1 MIWIFSLITFLPTLL
16 MGQSVLANDL
26 VLKAGET
33 KPIRSHAKAWVE
45 KAKII
50 QLQEIAQGYKVKGLK
65 PGTSVLRLD
74 KETYD
79 VTVLSPA
86 QEVAQRLLEAVIH
99 KTLNLEL
106 KVSDGKV
113 RVTGTLVRWSDWET
127 LYRAC
132 QDRSCDY
139 VFSVQMQPAL
149 QKLISKKI
157 TSIFQANGLAPQNL
171 MFDREIQAQVS
182 EKGETAAR
190 VTKLL
195 KSMGVQVLVT
205 SSNLD
210 LEPLIK
216 VQITVA
222 EVRKDA
228 ALKYGIEWAPSYSA
242 QLLPIYP
249 SGSGSKETTLH
260 ALETAGLA
268 KVLASPNILCRSG
281 KEASFFAGGEFPIK
295 ILNYKIQD
303 VVWKK
308 YGIILNVKPK
318 ADFSGK
324 MSISIETEVSS
335 LDLSRTVD
343 GTPGLF
349 SNKIQS
355 YFDLTE
361 SRTIALSGLIKSEQ
375 GEASQ
380 GFPGLSRIPILG
392 ALFSSKDF
400 RENRTELVVFV
411 RPEVISPGTLE
422 AKQ

>member
-1 MIWIFSLITFLPTLL
+1 MVNWIFSLIFLLTAQNLW
-16 MGQSVLANDL
+16 AKEI
-26 VLKAGET
+26 VLKAGES
-33 KPIRSHAKAWVE
+33 KKILSHSKAWVE
-45 KAKII
+45 KSKIVR
-50 QLQEIAQGYKVKGLK
+50 LQESPHGYNIKGLR
-65 PGTSVLRLD
+65 PGSSLVRLG

-79 VTVLSPA
+79 VVVLSPA
-86 QEVAQRLLEAVIH
+86 QETAYGLLDSVIH
-99 KTLNLEL
+99 KTLNLDL
-106 KVSDGKV
+106 KISDGKV
-113 RVTGTLVRWSDWET
+113 RVQGTLLRWIDWET
-127 LYRAC
+127 LYRVC
-132 QDRSCDY
+132 QDRNCDY
-139 VFSVQMQPAL
+139 VMSVHMAPSL
-149 QKLISKKI
+149 EKLAKKKI
-157 TSIFQANGLAPQNL
+157 TAIFQSNGLAPQNL
-171 MFDREIQAQVS
+171 MFDREIQAQVLG
-182 EKGETAAR
+182 KGENSGR
-190 VTKLL
+190 VSKVL
-195 KSMGVQVLVT
+195 KSMGIQVIAS

-216 VQITVA
+216 VQITIA
-222 EVRKDA
+222 EVRKDES
-228 ALKYGIEWAPSYSA
+228 LKYGIQWAPSYSA

-249 SGSGSKETTLH
+249 ANSESKEMTLQ
-260 ALETAGLA
+260 ALETAGIA

-303 VVWKK
+303 VIWKK

-335 LDLSRTVD
+335 LDTSRTVD
-343 GTPGLF
+343 GAPGLY
-349 SNKIQS
+349 SNKIQTH
-355 YFDLTE
+355 FDLTE

-380 GFPGLSRIPILG
+380 GLPGLSRIPILG

-411 RPEVISPGTLE
+411 RPEVISPGSLE